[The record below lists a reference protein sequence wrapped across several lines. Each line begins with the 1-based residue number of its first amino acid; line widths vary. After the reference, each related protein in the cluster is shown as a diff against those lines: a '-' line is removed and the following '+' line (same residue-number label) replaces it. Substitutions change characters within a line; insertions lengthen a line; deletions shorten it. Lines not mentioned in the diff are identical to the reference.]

1 MTTAPREITAP
12 VELVRP
18 DGRLNPDAVGWSRR
32 PLHDTSGV
40 KRGLRGLGRNKR
52 WEYWLV
58 TTPEVL
64 VSLTLSDIDYAGVH
78 TVWAYERATG
88 RRVDESA
95 VVPFAWH
102 TDLPGSL
109 GAGVAEAGSRG
120 LAGRIEETAGG
131 TRLRARAEGVRF
143 DVTAGRLGAGE
154 SLGVVVPW
162 SEDRFQY
169 TVKDPLRPASGWVE
183 VGGRRYD
190 LAPGESWAI
199 LDHGRGRWPYSMWW
213 NWAAGAGHAA
223 DGRALG
229 LQFGGKWTDGTGQRE
244 NAVVVD
250 GTLFPLHEDLTWSY
264 YERDWLAPW
273 RLTSASVDLEL
284 RPFWDHDAVM
294 DLGVVSSVAH
304 QVFGHW
310 HGRVTAGGEDLV
322 VDGVLGFAEDVR
334 NRW

>member
-143 DVTAGRLGAGE
+143 DVTAGRLGAGGRTRCGGTGPPGPATPPTAGRWGC
-154 SLGVVVPW
+154 SSAASGP
-162 SEDRFQY
+162 
-169 TVKDPLRPASGWVE
+169 TAPASARTPSWWTARCSRCTIRHVARHRHRRGRAA
-183 VGGRRYD
+183 GGRRRAG
-190 LAPGESWAI
+190 LRG
-199 LDHGRGRWPYSMWW
+199 GRPQPLVR
-213 NWAAGAGHAA
+213 
-223 DGRALG
+223 RG
-229 LQFGGKWTDGTGQRE
+229 LPARS
-244 NAVVVD
+244 AV
-250 GTLFPLHEDLTWSY
+250 TY
-264 YERDWLAPW
+264 R
-273 RLTSASVDLEL
+273 
-284 RPFWDHDAVM
+284 
-294 DLGVVSSVAH
+294 
-304 QVFGHW
+304 
-310 HGRVTAGGEDLV
+310 
-322 VDGVLGFAEDVR
+322 
-334 NRW
+334 

>member
-40 KRGLRGLGRNKR
+40 KRGLRGLGRNTR

-131 TRLRARAEGVRF
+131 TRLRARAEGVRL
-143 DVTAGRLGAGE
+143 V
-154 SLGVVVPW
+154 
-162 SEDRFQY
+162 
-169 TVKDPLRPASGWVE
+169 
-183 VGGRRYD
+183 
-190 LAPGESWAI
+190 PGESWAI

-213 NWAAGAGHAA
+213 NWAAGAGHTA

-250 GTLFPLHEDLTWSY
+250 GTLFPLHDSARGT
-264 YERDWLAPW
+264 APSPPGESSW
-273 RLTSASVDLEL
+273 RSTACWASRRTSA
-284 RPFWDHDAVM
+284 
-294 DLGVVSSVAH
+294 
-304 QVFGHW
+304 
-310 HGRVTAGGEDLV
+310 TAGEEGLPARSAV
-322 VDGVLGFAEDVR
+322 TYR
-334 NRW
+334 

>member
-1 MTTAPREITAP
+1 MTAPREITGP
-12 VELVRP
+12 VALVRP
-18 DGRLNPDAVGWSRR
+18 DGRLNRDAVGWSRR
-32 PLHDTSGV
+32 PLHDTAGV

-58 TTPEVL
+58 ITPEVL
-64 VSLTLSDIDYAGVH
+64 FSLTLSDIDYAGVH

-88 RRVDESA
+88 RRVDETA

-109 GAGVAEAGSRG
+109 GDGVAEGGSRG
-120 LAGRIEETAGG
+120 LAGRIEETEGG
-131 TRLRARAEGVRF
+131 TRVRARADGVRF
-143 DVTAGRLGAGE
+143 DVTAGRLGPGE

-162 SEDRFQY
+162 SQHRFQY

-183 VGGRRYD
+183 VLGRRHD
-190 LAPGESWAI
+190 LPAGESWAI

-213 NWAAGAGHAA
+213 NWAAGAGLAS

-244 NAVVVD
+244 NGVVVD
-250 GTLFPLHEDLTWSY
+250 GTLHPVHEDLTWDY
-264 YERDWLAPW
+264 DERDWLAPW

-304 QVFGHW
+304 QVFGTW
-310 HGRVTAGGEDLV
+310 HGTVRVGGQDITI
-322 VDGVLGFAEDVR
+322 DGLTGFAEDVR

>member
-109 GAGVAEAGSRG
+109 GAGVAEAGR
-120 LAGRIEETAGG
+120 T
-131 TRLRARAEGVRF
+131 
-143 DVTAGRLGAGE
+143 
-154 SLGVVVPW
+154 
-162 SEDRFQY
+162 
-169 TVKDPLRPASGWVE
+169 
-183 VGGRRYD
+183 
-190 LAPGESWAI
+190 
-199 LDHGRGRWPYSMWW
+199 
-213 NWAAGAGHAA
+213 A

-250 GTLFPLHEDLTWSY
+250 GTLFPLHDSARGT
-264 YERDWLAPW
+264 APSPPGESSW
-273 RLTSASVDLEL
+273 RSTACWASRRTSA
-284 RPFWDHDAVM
+284 
-294 DLGVVSSVAH
+294 
-304 QVFGHW
+304 
-310 HGRVTAGGEDLV
+310 TAGEEGVASAVRRHVPLKYPGGYGIDEDADGTGEHTWHARSSSAR
-322 VDGVLGFAEDVR
+322 GSRGTRRRCTCGACSAR
-334 NRW
+334 STRSSS

>member
-131 TRLRARAEGVRF
+131 TRLRARAEGVRL
-143 DVTAGRLGAGE
+143 V
-154 SLGVVVPW
+154 
-162 SEDRFQY
+162 
-169 TVKDPLRPASGWVE
+169 
-183 VGGRRYD
+183 
-190 LAPGESWAI
+190 PGESWAI

-213 NWAAGAGHAA
+213 NWAAGAGHTA

-229 LQFGGKWTDGTGQRE
+229 LQFGGKWTDGTGQLE

-250 GTLFPLHEDLTWSY
+250 GTLFPLHDSARGT
-264 YERDWLAPW
+264 APSPPGESSW
-273 RLTSASVDLEL
+273 RSTACWASRRTSA
-284 RPFWDHDAVM
+284 
-294 DLGVVSSVAH
+294 
-304 QVFGHW
+304 
-310 HGRVTAGGEDLV
+310 TAGEEGVASAVRRHVPLKYPGGYGIDEDADGTGEHTWHARSSSAR
-322 VDGVLGFAEDVR
+322 GSRGTRRRCTCGACSAR
-334 NRW
+334 STRSSS

>member
-40 KRGLRGLGRNKR
+40 KRGLRGLGRNTR

-120 LAGRIEETAGG
+120 LAGRWGCSSAASGPTA
-131 TRLRARAEGVRF
+131 
-143 DVTAGRLGAGE
+143 
-154 SLGVVVPW
+154 
-162 SEDRFQY
+162 
-169 TVKDPLRPASGWVE
+169 PASERTPSWWTARCSRCTIRHVARHRHRRGRAA
-183 VGGRRYD
+183 GGRRRAG
-190 LAPGESWAI
+190 L
-199 LDHGRGRWPYSMWW
+199 RGRRPQPLV
-213 NWAAGAGHAA
+213 
-223 DGRALG
+223 RRG
-229 LQFGGKWTDGTGQRE
+229 LPARS
-244 NAVVVD
+244 AV
-250 GTLFPLHEDLTWSY
+250 TY
-264 YERDWLAPW
+264 R
-273 RLTSASVDLEL
+273 
-284 RPFWDHDAVM
+284 
-294 DLGVVSSVAH
+294 
-304 QVFGHW
+304 
-310 HGRVTAGGEDLV
+310 
-322 VDGVLGFAEDVR
+322 
-334 NRW
+334 

>member
-1 MTTAPREITAP
+1 MPAAPREITTRVP
-12 VELVRP
+12 LVRP
-18 DGRLNPDAVGWSRR
+18 DGRLDPDAVGWSRR
-32 PLHDTSGV
+32 PLHDTDALT
-40 KRGLRGLGRNKR
+40 RGLRGTGRNKR

-58 TTPEVL
+58 ITPAHL
-64 VSLTLSDIDYAGVH
+64 FSLTLSDIDYAGVH
-78 TVWAYERATG
+78 TVWAYDRATG
-88 RRVDESA
+88 RRVDETA
-95 VVPFAWH
+95 VLPFAWH
-102 TDLPGSL
+102 TDLPGRL
-109 GAGVAEAGSRG
+109 GGGSASGGSRG
-120 LAGRIEETAGG
+120 LAARIDEEGDA
-131 TRLRARAEGVRF
+131 TRLRARAHGIRF
-143 DVTAGRLGAGE
+143 DVRAGRVGDGE

-162 SEDRFQY
+162 SESRFQY

-190 LAPGESWAI
+190 LVPGESWAI

-213 NWAAGAGHAA
+213 NWAAGAGHTA

-250 GTLFPLHEDLTWSY
+250 GTLFPLHEDLIWSY
-264 YERDWLAPW
+264 DDNDWLAPW
-273 RLTSASVDLEL
+273 RLTSPSVDLEL

-304 QVFGHW
+304 QVFGTW
-310 HGRVTAGGEDLV
+310 HGTVTAGGEQLE

>member
-131 TRLRARAEGVRF
+131 TRLRARAEGVRL
-143 DVTAGRLGAGE
+143 V
-154 SLGVVVPW
+154 
-162 SEDRFQY
+162 
-169 TVKDPLRPASGWVE
+169 
-183 VGGRRYD
+183 
-190 LAPGESWAI
+190 PGESWAI

-213 NWAAGAGHAA
+213 NWAAGAGHTA

-250 GTLFPLHEDLTWSY
+250 GTLFPLHDSARGT
-264 YERDWLAPW
+264 APSPPGESSW
-273 RLTSASVDLEL
+273 RSTACWASRRTSA
-284 RPFWDHDAVM
+284 
-294 DLGVVSSVAH
+294 
-304 QVFGHW
+304 
-310 HGRVTAGGEDLV
+310 TAGEEGLPARSAV
-322 VDGVLGFAEDVR
+322 TYR
-334 NRW
+334 